1 MAKHMASKKY
11 EFEIAV
17 DAIGFFDTY
26 TIVAKDLA
34 TAKKKAKAQAMRDF
48 RSSMSVTKESKIEL
62 K

>member
-1 MAKHMASKKY
+1 MANKKF

-34 TAKKKAKAQAMRDF
+34 TAKKRAKAQAMRDF
-48 RSSMSVTKESKIEL
+48 RSSMKVTKESKVEI

>member
-1 MAKHMASKKY
+1 MASKKF
-11 EFEIAV
+11 EFEITV

-34 TAKKKAKAQAMRDF
+34 TAKKRAKAQAMRDF
-48 RSSMSVTKESKIEL
+48 RSSMKVTKESKVEI